1 MNILIKLTCLIG
13 LVIAPILGGHS
24 FEAEQTQDVN
34 VEVIYNSEDS
44 AKAFIT
50 YSKVVSSDSVV
61 VVEKTFKGTEQ
72 EVEDAVD
79 AFLNE
84 NRTK

>member
-24 FEAEQTQDVN
+24 FETEHAQDVN
-34 VEVIYNSEDS
+34 LEIISNDNEDQ
-44 AKAFIT
+44 AKASIT
-50 YSKVVSSDSVV
+50 YSKVVDGSVV
-61 VVEKTFKGTEQ
+61 VVDKIFKGTEQ

-79 AFLNE
+79 AFLND
-84 NRTK
+84 KIK

>member
-1 MNILIKLTCLIG
+1 M
-13 LVIAPILGGHS
+13 
-24 FEAEQTQDVN
+24 N